1 MAWHEIDGGV
11 TAPRGFRAAGIS
23 CGIKSSGKPDVALI
37 VSDVPCTAAGAFTRN
52 LVKAAPIYVSQEH
65 LADGRLQGIVANS
78 GNANAL
84 TPTGRADAA
93 RMAQVAALATGLEPE
108 QFGVASTGVIG
119 VPLPVERVERGIA
132 AAAAQLSETGSDQA
146 ARAILTTDTFPK
158 TVAVAV
164 NLGGVTVRIGA
175 IAKGS
180 GMIHPNM
187 GTTLCFLTT
196 DGTIPTPVLRPL
208 LREAV
213 ARSFDRITV
222 DGDTS
227 TNDTCLML
235 ANGLAGAPP
244 LEPGTEAYRRFSQAL
259 GHVCTRMARAVA
271 ADGEGATRLITVT
284 VSGAA
289 HEADAVRLARSV
301 AGSSLVKAALC
312 GADANWGRVLCAMGY
327 AGVSFEPS
335 RVSVRFSS
343 SAGELLVCQGGV
355 GVPFAEGVAETILDR
370 EEVTICIDL
379 GVGDQTA
386 TCWGCDL
393 TPDYVRINGAYR
405 RKHTERS

>member
-11 TAPRGFRAAGIS
+11 TAPTGFRAAGTA

-52 LVKAAPIYVSQEH
+52 LVKAAPIYVSQAH

-84 TPTGRADAA
+84 TPTGRADAERMTRAAA
-93 RMAQVAALATGLEPE
+93 RATGLAPDR
-108 QFGVASTGVIG
+108 FGVASTGVIG

-164 NLGGVTVRIGA
+164 DLGGVTVRIGA

-196 DGTIPTPVLRPL
+196 DGTIPTAVLRPL
-208 LREAV
+208 LCEAV
-213 ARSFDRITV
+213 ASSFDRITV

-235 ANGLAGAPP
+235 ANGRAGSTP
-244 LEPGTEAYRRFSQAL
+244 LEPGTEPYRRFAQAL

-289 HEADAVRLARSV
+289 REDDAVRLARSV
-301 AGSSLVKAALC
+301 AGSSLLKAALC

-327 AGVSFEPS
+327 AGVPFEPS

-343 SAGELLVCQGGV
+343 SVGELPVCRGGV
-355 GVPFAEGVAETILDR
+355 GVPFAEGLAETILDR

-379 GVGDQTA
+379 GAGDQTA

>member
-1 MAWHEIDGGV
+1 MAWHETDGGV
-11 TAPRGFRAAGIS
+11 TAPRGFRAAGTA
-23 CGIKSSGKPDVALI
+23 CGIKRSGKPDVALI

-93 RMAQVAALATGLEPE
+93 RMAQAAALATGLEPE

-132 AAAAQLSETGSDQA
+132 VAAAQLSETGSDQA
-146 ARAILTTDTFPK
+146 DRAILTTDTFPK

-164 NLGGVTVRIGA
+164 DLGGVTVRIGA

-196 DGTIPTPVLRPL
+196 DGAIPTPVLRPL

-227 TNDTCLML
+227 SNDTC
-235 ANGLAGAPP
+235 
-244 LEPGTEAYRRFSQAL
+244 
-259 GHVCTRMARAVA
+259 
-271 ADGEGATRLITVT
+271 
-284 VSGAA
+284 
-289 HEADAVRLARSV
+289 
-301 AGSSLVKAALC
+301 
-312 GADANWGRVLCAMGY
+312 
-327 AGVSFEPS
+327 
-335 RVSVRFSS
+335 
-343 SAGELLVCQGGV
+343 
-355 GVPFAEGVAETILDR
+355 
-370 EEVTICIDL
+370 
-379 GVGDQTA
+379 
-386 TCWGCDL
+386 
-393 TPDYVRINGAYR
+393 
-405 RKHTERS
+405 